1 MSKFAV
7 GRTNGD
13 GGGEPAAVPS
23 VRLSPVAK
31 VSRLVAAALCLAVL
45 IAAAVVDT
53 DDYFPLGRLS
63 QYATAQDRDGTVR
76 SVYILADTTAGGRV
90 RVPLNPT
97 GVGIGRAEIEGQL
110 GRVIDDRSLLQ
121 AIANAWEA
129 LHPDQPQYR
138 TLYLMRDTYHLVAGS
153 PSGRRATEELT
164 RWQVQP

>member
-1 MSKFAV
+1 MSDARTGSGRGSADSGAGPVVVQLSQPAKSWRLAV
-7 GRTNGD
+7 
-13 GGGEPAAVPS
+13 
-23 VRLSPVAK
+23 
-31 VSRLVAAALCLAVL
+31 VAAALSVLAT
-45 IAAAVVDT
+45 AAFVDT

-63 QYATAQDRDGTVR
+63 QYASAQDRDGTVR
-76 SVYILADTTAGGRV
+76 SVYILADTAAGEQV

-97 GVGIGRAEIEGQL
+97 GVGVGRAEIEGQL
-110 GRVIDDRSLLQ
+110 GRIIDDPSLLQ

-164 RWQVQP
+164 RWRVQP